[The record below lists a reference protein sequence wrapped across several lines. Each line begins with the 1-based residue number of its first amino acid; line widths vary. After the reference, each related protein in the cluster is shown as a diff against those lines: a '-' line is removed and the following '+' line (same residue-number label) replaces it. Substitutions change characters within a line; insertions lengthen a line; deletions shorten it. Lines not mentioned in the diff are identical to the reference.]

1 MGISL
6 LHAVS
11 VAAFGFSLL
20 EPVLTISP
28 VFNYGKDEVRGVNL
42 GGWLVLEPWITP
54 SLFENT
60 GISTIVDEWTFCE
73 YQDTN
78 TARKALK
85 KHWNTWIT
93 ESDFI
98 DIAAAGLNHVRI
110 PIGYWAFNVKEDEP
124 YIQGQAD
131 YLGKA
136 LRWATAHGLQVIVD
150 LHGTSWEVPGSQ
162 NGFDNSGRRMP
173 YPGWHTN
180 HSNIVRSNEILY
192 EMARLFGGNAAIIE
206 PLNEPAGFY
215 GKDVLQV
222 VKQAS
227 IFWED
232 SYGAIR
238 SIPGTNA
245 VVLIH
250 DAFQD
255 LSYWKDFM
263 VDKDK
268 YDGVAMD
275 THIYQM
281 FSPKEVARSDD
292 EHIAAACQKESS
304 LSSFHLL
311 TIVGEWT
318 AAPTDCA
325 KYLNGKL
332 IYVTGR
338 GVGARY
344 DGTYPSSTRVG
355 DCGCKTGSMT
365 SFSEEYK
372 VFLRKYWEAQ
382 VITYKNWIHWTWK
395 AESADD
401 WSYQAGLV
409 GGWIPRN
416 ATERLY
422 PVICG

>member
-6 LHAVS
+6 LRAVT

-20 EPVLTISP
+20 EPVLAISP
-28 VFNYGKDEVRGVNL
+28 AFNYGTDKVRGVNL

-73 YQDTN
+73 YQDTDI
-78 TARKALK
+78 ARETLT
-85 KHWNTWIT
+85 KHWSTWIT
-93 ESDFI
+93 ESDFA
-98 DIAAAGLNHVRI
+98 DIASAGLNHVRI
-110 PIGYWAFNVKEDEP
+110 PIGYWAFNVTEHEP
-124 YIQGQAD
+124 YIQGQVD
-131 YLGKA
+131 YLRKA
-136 LRWATAHGLQVIVD
+136 LRWAAAHGLQVIVD
-150 LHGTSWEVPGSQ
+150 LHGVPGSQ
-162 NGFDNSGRRMP
+162 NGFDNSGRRMS
-173 YPGWHTN
+173 YPGWHSD
-180 HSNIVRSNEILY
+180 HSNIVRSNDILY
-192 EMARLFGGNAAIIE
+192 EMARLFGGNASIIE
-206 PLNEPAGFY
+206 PLNEPAGFC
-215 GKDVLQV
+215 GDDVLQV
-222 VKQAS
+222 VKQY
-227 IFWED
+227 WED
-232 SYGAIR
+232 SYDAIR

-263 VDKDK
+263 RREDN

-281 FSPKEVARSDD
+281 FSSEEVARSDD
-292 EHIAAACQKESS
+292 EHIAAACQEGPS
-304 LSSFHLL
+304 LSSFHLW

-332 IYVTGR
+332 NYVTGR

-344 DGTYPSSTRVG
+344 DGTYPNSTWVG
-355 DCGCKTGSMT
+355 DCGCKTGSAS
-365 SFSEEYK
+365 SFSQEYK
-372 VFLRKYWEAQ
+372 DFLRKYWEAQ
-382 VITYKNWIHWTWK
+382 VITYQNWIHWTWK

-401 WSYQAGLV
+401 WSYQAGLA
-409 GGWIPRN
+409 GGWIPHDPTN
-416 ATERLY
+416 MLY
-422 PVICG
+422 PSICG

>member
-1 MGISL
+1 MSISL
-6 LHAVS
+6 LRAVT

-20 EPVLTISP
+20 GAVLAISP

-60 GISTIVDEWTFCE
+60 GISAIVDEWTFCE
-73 YQDTN
+73 YQDTD
-78 TARKALK
+78 TARKVLTE
-85 KHWNTWIT
+85 HWNTWIT
-93 ESDFI
+93 EPDFA

-110 PIGYWAFNVKEDEP
+110 PIGYWAFNATEDEP
-124 YIQGQAD
+124 YIQGQVD
-131 YLGKA
+131 YLRKA
-136 LRWATAHGLQVIVD
+136 LGWAAAHGLQVIVD
-150 LHGTSWEVPGSQ
+150 LHGVPGSQ
-162 NGFDNSGRRMP
+162 NGFDNSGRRMS
-173 YPGWHTN
+173 YPGWHSD
-180 HSNIVRSNEILY
+180 HSNIVRSNDILY
-192 EMARLFGGNAAIIE
+192 EMAGLFGGSAAIIE

-215 GKDVLQV
+215 GDDVLQA
-222 VKQAS
+222 VKQY
-227 IFWED
+227 WED

-263 VDKDK
+263 RREEN

-281 FSPKEVARSDD
+281 FSDEEVARSDD
-292 EHIAAACQKESS
+292 EHIAAACQEGPS
-304 LSSFHLL
+304 LSSFHLW

-325 KYLNGKL
+325 KYLNGKSFDP
-332 IYVTGR
+332 VFCR

-344 DGTYPSSTRVG
+344 DGTYPNSTRVG
-355 DCGCKTGSMT
+355 DCGCKTGSAS
-365 SFSEEYK
+365 SFSQEYK
-372 VFLRKYWEAQ
+372 DFLRKYWEAQ

-401 WSYQAGLV
+401 WSYQAGLT

-416 ATERLY
+416 ATDLLY
-422 PVICG
+422 PSICG